1 MGKNEL
7 VVITAGGINPDYAS
21 LLLDNRVAIFTVL
34 FIGEEDEK
42 SFSKVT
48 NISQGVL

>member
-7 VVITAGGINPDYAS
+7 VVITAGGINPDYAFS
-21 LLLDNRVAIFTVL
+21 LFDNRVAIFTILV
-34 FIGEEDEK
+34 GEEDEK
-42 SFSKVT
+42 SFSEVT